1 MSEVFHAGHL
11 LPKVGSIKSGY
22 MNVKNFVVESID
34 EMKNKVTWPKY
45 ASLQNSAVLVLVA
58 SLIFALVIGLIDL
71 SFESVMKWF
80 YDLF

>member
-1 MSEVFHAGHL
+1 
-11 LPKVGSIKSGY
+11 

-71 SFESVMKWF
+71 SFESVMTWF